1 MKVVL
6 LSDVKGTGKAGT
18 IVNVSE
24 GYAAN
29 FLFPKKLAT
38 EATASALNDLKG
50 QNEAFAY
57 KKETELN
64 AAKEMQAKLS
74 ELSVTISAKAGANDR
89 LFGSVTNK
97 DVAEALLNQHHIKI
111 DKRRFEMQDIK
122 NANFC
127 TLTLFI
133 CFEKISAQQFC
144 QRDFEDCAKFRH
156 N

>member
-6 LSDVKGTGKAGT
+6 LQDVKGQGKKGD
-18 IVNVSE
+18 IVNVSD
-24 GYAAN
+24 GYARN

-64 AAKEMQAKLS
+64 AAKEMQEKLS
-74 ELSVTISAKAGANDR
+74 GLTVTISAKAGANDR

-97 DVAEALLNQHHIKI
+97 DVAEALLNQHHVKI

-122 NANFC
+122 NAGTYTVTVKLYPEINGE
-127 TLTLFI
+127 L
-133 CFEKISAQQFC
+133 KVVVKAQ
-144 QRDFEDCAKFRH
+144 
-156 N
+156 

>member
-6 LSDVKGTGKAGT
+6 LQDVKGQGKKGA
-18 IVNVSE
+18 IVNVSD
-24 GYAAN
+24 GYARN

-122 NANFC
+122 NAGTYTVSVKLYPEINGE
-127 TLTLFI
+127 L
-133 CFEKISAQQFC
+133 KVVVKAQ
-144 QRDFEDCAKFRH
+144 
-156 N
+156 

>member
-6 LSDVKGTGKAGT
+6 LQDVKGQGKKGA
-18 IVNVSE
+18 IVNVSD
-24 GYAAN
+24 GYARN

-122 NANFC
+122 NAGTYTVSVKLYPEINGELKVVVK
-127 TLTLFI
+127 T
-133 CFEKISAQQFC
+133 Q
-144 QRDFEDCAKFRH
+144 
-156 N
+156 

>member
-6 LSDVKGTGKAGT
+6 LQDVKGQGKKGD
-18 IVNVSE
+18 IVNVSD
-24 GYAAN
+24 GYARN

-74 ELSVTISAKAGANDR
+74 EVSVTISAKAGANDR

-122 NANFC
+122 NAGTYTVSVKLYPEINGE
-127 TLTLFI
+127 L
-133 CFEKISAQQFC
+133 KVVVKAQ
-144 QRDFEDCAKFRH
+144 
-156 N
+156 

>member
-6 LSDVKGTGKAGT
+6 LQDVKGQGKKGD
-18 IVNVSE
+18 IVNVSD
-24 GYAAN
+24 GYARN

-64 AAKEMQAKLS
+64 AAKEMQEKLS
-74 ELSVTISAKAGANDR
+74 GLTVTISAKAGANDR

-97 DVAEALLNQHHIKI
+97 DVAEALLNQHHVKI

-122 NANFC
+122 NAGTYTVTVKLYPEINGE
-127 TLTLFI
+127 LKVI
-133 CFEKISAQQFC
+133 VKAQ
-144 QRDFEDCAKFRH
+144 
-156 N
+156 